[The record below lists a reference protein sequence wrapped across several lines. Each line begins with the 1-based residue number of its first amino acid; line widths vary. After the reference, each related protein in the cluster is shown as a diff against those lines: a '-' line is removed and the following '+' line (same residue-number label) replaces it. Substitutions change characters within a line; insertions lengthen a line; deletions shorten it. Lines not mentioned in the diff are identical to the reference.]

1 MPRIVFLCTK
11 NQFRS
16 PLAAEILKKELAA
29 RGVPGLWNVDSV
41 GSWVKDLAT
50 ATPDALR
57 EAAKRGLDLSSHTS
71 KGIEAIQRD
80 KIDLLLVMEQ
90 GQKESL
96 LLEFPNLRKKT
107 FLLSEL
113 SGANYSIPDPYVTG
127 EPCDE
132 IAFEIEQLVQNNI
145 DTIIG
150 LALGIRPRAKD

>member
-16 PLAAEILKKELAA
+16 PLATAILKKELAA
-29 RGVPGLWNVDSV
+29 RGIPGFWNVDSA
-41 GSWVKDLAT
+41 GSWVQDLAP
-50 ATPDALR
+50 ATPDALH

-71 KGIEAIQRD
+71 KGIEAIHRD

-90 GQKESL
+90 GQKESI
-96 LLEFPNLRKKT
+96 LLEFPYLRKKT

-113 SGANYSIPDPYVTG
+113 AGAHYSIPDPYVTG

-132 IAFEIEQLVQNNI
+132 IAFEIEQLIQSNI

-150 LALGIRPRAKD
+150 LALGLRHRAKD